1 MSESSASTAATTS
14 SSPARRASTSWAR
27 RPSAHASTEEE
38 TIEIIAALVQLYRE
52 QGRYLE
58 RIYKW
63 AKRVGVDSIKAQV
76 VEDVEK
82 RRALYERF
90 VFSQRF
96 SQKDPWAE
104 RVAGKDAHEFA
115 PIADLSFAAE

>member
-1 MSESSASTAATTS
+1 MGVICVDSGYDVVFAGAAGLDILGTQ
-14 SSPARRASTSWAR
+14 ALC
-27 RPSAHASTEEE
+27 HAETEEE

-63 AKRVGVDSIKAQV
+63 AKRVGVDTIKAQV
-76 VEDVEK
+76 VEDLGK
-82 RRALYERF
+82 RRALHGRF
-90 VFSQRF
+90 VFSQTF
-96 SQKDPWAE
+96 GQTDPWSE

-115 PIADLSFAAE
+115 PIAAFALAAE